1 MNIFF
6 CFGQQRL
13 VTNYRNIPH
22 LRKGNDGKWKRRR
35 LGGSWWWIDTR
46 YIKIRI
52 KSKPP
57 FLSILSLSNLRS
69 LSLSLSSGVFEII
82 TMASSSF
89 VKLNGLSSPR
99 ISHRSF
105 AHPAASPSPPRR
117 VSFAIRAGSYSDE
130 LVKTA
135 VSLPSPITRNSTIL
149 LV

>member
-1 MNIFF
+1 M
-6 CFGQQRL
+6 
-13 VTNYRNIPH
+13 V
-22 LRKGNDGKWKRRR
+22 KWKRRR
-35 LGGSWWWIDTR
+35 LGGSWWGNRCQI

-89 VKLNGLSSPR
+89 VKLNALSSPR

-135 VSLPSPITRNSTIL
+135 VSLPSTIPPISVALCLSLSIDSLALHFTLDSNSLT
-149 LV
+149 